1 MMEEVLKKHPLPF
14 LLIALGMVGNLRLN
28 QGGLS
33 VKDEHIAGFFLFTI
47 EIGVRNRGQNVR
59 LKR

>member
-1 MMEEVLKKHPLPF
+1 MMEDVLRKHPLSM
-14 LLIALGMVGNLRLN
+14 LGNLLLN

-33 VKDEHIAGFFLFTI
+33 VKDKHIASLFLSTV
-47 EIGVRNRGQNVR
+47 EIGVRNRGQNVK